1 MSDVNN
7 KESNYGFIQTH
18 GGKAPF
24 PGGEW
29 GESSEFHHENDESL
43 TEENRANFADTLL
56 SSDEKLYEEIY
67 AALTASPDVE
77 AGDYTLE
84 VRAGDVTISGT
95 VQAKATREAAMN
107 VVQGVSGVHSIRNEI
122 KLGGNL

>member
-1 MSDVNN
+1 MSDTNN

-29 GESSEFHHENDESL
+29 GESSEFHHENDEPM
-43 TEENRANFADTLL
+43 TEENRAMFADTLM
-56 SSDEKLYEEIY
+56 SGDEKLYETIF

-77 AGDYTLE
+77 AGDYT
-84 VRAGDVTISGT
+84 VSVNAGDVVISGT
-95 VQAKATREAAMN
+95 VQAKATREEAIN
-107 VVQGVSGVHSIRNEI
+107 IVRQVPGVHSIRNDI